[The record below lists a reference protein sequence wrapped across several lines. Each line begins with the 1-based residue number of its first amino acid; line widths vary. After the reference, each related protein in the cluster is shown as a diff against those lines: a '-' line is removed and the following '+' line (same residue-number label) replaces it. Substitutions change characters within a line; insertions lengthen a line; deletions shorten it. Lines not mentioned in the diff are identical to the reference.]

1 VVLISEAETV
11 SADFPMNEA
20 GNNGPITSSNGSE
33 LRLNARPVSRGVA
46 IGRIVCLYG
55 ENRQFYRTAVHADA
69 IPKEIARFQ
78 TAHDL
83 ACRQLK
89 KMSGDSGERASSSS
103 SIFDVHRAILED
115 SSLKDKIVSTIKT
128 EAVNAEWAVKLVTDE
143 YIVKYRAIP
152 DEHFRDRY
160 IDVEDVADQLQTAL
174 GGGRRQIRLG
184 KDSIIA
190 AKELR
195 PSTLAEFSTET
206 PRAVISENGGWTSHT
221 FILARELDLPA
232 VTGIRK
238 LMRRVK
244 TGDTVVVD
252 GYAGQIILNP
262 SPETVAKYQVE
273 AARFDESHSDE
284 ILITGGSI
292 KTLDSREITIRANFD
307 IPTRFH
313 RAKRL
318 GAQGIGLFRSEYLF
332 NRFKG
337 FPSEAEQTK
346 AYREIAEYAGS
357 DRARIR
363 TFDLSV
369 DQLIDHSSRREK
381 NPALG
386 LRAIRL
392 GLAVPRQLRTQ
403 IRALLQ
409 AAHGQNIDIIVP
421 MVSGVDEIRQ
431 VRSVIEREKTALSKR
446 GVAIGEPRLGAMIEV
461 PSAVFSIKQI
471 LEEADCLC
479 LGTND
484 LVQYLLAVDRDNETV
499 AGWFRTLHPSV
510 LGALKMVIDAANTA
524 GKPLVVCGEMA
535 GSPFYVPI
543 LLGLGAS
550 ELSMNVNSIV
560 RVRKLITGI
569 AHEETRELAALILE
583 CRTADDVEAAV
594 EEFIQKRWSHLF
606 PPDLLR
612 SRKA

>member
-1 VVLISEAETV
+1 
-11 SADFPMNEA
+11 MKEA
-20 GNNGPITSSNGSE
+20 GNNGPSSSNNAAE
-33 LRLNARPVSRGVA
+33 LRLTARPVSRGVA
-46 IGRIVCLYG
+46 IGKIVCLYG
-55 ENRQFYRTAVHADA
+55 ENRQFYRTSVPTDG
-69 IPKEIARFQ
+69 IPKEIIRFQ
-78 TAHDL
+78 TAHDV
-83 ACRQLK
+83 ACRQLR
-89 KMSGDSGERASSSS
+89 KMSDDSSEKASSSS

-115 SSLKDKIVSTIKT
+115 SSLKDKIVSIIEA

-143 YIVKYRAIP
+143 YIAKYRAIP

-174 GGGRRQIRLG
+174 GGGKRQIRLD

-190 AKELR
+190 SKELR
-195 PSTLAEFSTET
+195 PSTLAELSTEM

-252 GYAGQIILNP
+252 GYSGQIILNP
-262 SPETVAKYQVE
+262 SPETITKYQVE
-273 AARFDESHSDE
+273 AARFDESHSE
-284 ILITGGSI
+284 ESLIAGGAI
-292 KTLDSREITIRANFD
+292 KTLDGREITIRANFD

-313 RAKRL
+313 RAKHL

-357 DRARIR
+357 GRARIR

-409 AAHGQNIDIIVP
+409 ASHGQNIDIIVP
-421 MVSGVDEIRQ
+421 MVSGVDEIRK
-431 VRSVIEREKTALSKR
+431 VRELIEREKTAMTKR

-461 PSAVFSIKQI
+461 PSAVFSIKHI
-471 LEEADCLC
+471 LEEVDCLC

-484 LVQYLLAVDRDNETV
+484 LVQYILAVDRDNESV
-499 AGWFRTLHPSV
+499 AAWFRTLHPSV
-510 LGALKMVIDAANTA
+510 IFALKSVIDAANMA

-543 LLGLGAS
+543 LLGLGAT
-550 ELSMNVNSIV
+550 ELSMNVNSIL

-583 CRTADDVEAAV
+583 CKTADEVELCV
-594 EEFIQKRWSHLF
+594 EEFIEKSWSHLF
-606 PPDLLR
+606 PPDLLK